1 VLIAKRVLLKAK
13 HTIARQNNDFLRL
26 RNLGNLHVSFNTPL
40 DYSQTSREKQ
50 MITRNNEDGSVTF
63 IYESWDE
70 LVKSEPKWQPDPD
83 LQAKDRADER
93 IWGY

>member
-1 VLIAKRVLLKAK
+1 
-13 HTIARQNNDFLRL
+13 
-26 RNLGNLHVSFNTPL
+26 
-40 DYSQTSREKQ
+40 

-70 LVKSEPKWQPDPD
+70 LVKSEPYWTPDSD
-83 LQAKDRADER
+83 LLEKDRADER

>member
-1 VLIAKRVLLKAK
+1 MRGEI
-13 HTIARQNNDFLRL
+13 NDFLRL
-26 RNLGNLHVSFNTPL
+26 RNLDGLFVSFNTSL

-50 MITRNNEDGSVTF
+50 MITRKNDDGSITF

-70 LVKSEPKWQPDPD
+70 LVKSEPTWQPDPD
-83 LQAKDRADER
+83 LAAKDRADER

>member
-1 VLIAKRVLLKAK
+1 
-13 HTIARQNNDFLRL
+13 
-26 RNLGNLHVSFNTPL
+26 
-40 DYSQTSREKQ
+40 
-50 MITRNNEDGSVTF
+50 MITRNNDDGSVTF

-83 LQAKDRADER
+83 LAAKDRADER

>member
-1 VLIAKRVLLKAK
+1 MLNAIKDLLRAS
-13 HTIARQNNDFLRL
+13 HTIVRQSNDFLRL
-26 RNLGNLHVSFNTPL
+26 RNLDGLFVSFNTSL
-40 DYSQTSREKQ
+40 DHSQTSREKQ

-70 LVKSEPKWQPDPD
+70 LVKSEPKWQPDAD
-83 LQAKDRADER
+83 LAAKDRADER